1 MVFNRCPNA
10 TFPCPRQCPGTPLM
24 VKNQSRQIT
33 SKSVPLERA
42 RKTKHFSYKNLCLEM
57 SRSKD
62 MSTLIW
68 SGDPTLWFWK
78 LPKTTRIWYNN
89 DNIFKTNYHK
99 HTEFGGE
106 MQSSMGVMYDQPN
119 LLVLEYFPRSM
130 TSHCSAPPEPNLTP
144 KAQVLI
150 TSQKVEIENSLGNS
164 LKISFRIIFENLL
177 LWRQW
182 APPRPNLAPI
192 RGQGW

>member
-10 TFPCPRQCPGTPLM
+10 TFPCPWQCPGTPLM
-24 VKNQSRQIT
+24 AKNQVA
-33 SKSVPLERA
+33 KSLRNRYRWKEREKLNSFHI
-42 RKTKHFSYKNLCLEM
+42 RTLVWKWPVQKICQLWFSQV
-57 SRSKD
+57 
-62 MSTLIW
+62 TQ
-68 SGDPTLWFWK
+68 FWK

-150 TSQKVEIENSLGNS
+150 ENSLGNS